1 MLNMIFGMI
10 LVGGLSQPAPEKIAI
25 AFDERGDV
33 ITFGDPAKCAAV
45 LDRLPRGEVVLVA
58 VVGE

>member
-1 MLNMIFGMI
+1 MLNMLSGLIFAA
-10 LVGGLSQPAPEKIAI
+10 VLSQPAPEKIAI

-33 ITFGDPAKCAAV
+33 IAYGDPAKCAAV

>member
-1 MLNMIFGMI
+1 MLNMLSGFAIAA
-10 LVGGLSQPAPEKIAI
+10 LLSQPAPEKIAI

-33 ITFGDPAKCAAV
+33 ITWGDPAKCAAV